1 MSIYKI
7 GIEMKLLEFTQK
19 YPDEESCIAKLRE
32 LRERDVHVCPKCGH
46 KEWYWKGDKLC
57 YECKK
62 CHHRESIRK
71 GTVMENSKL
80 PFRYWFVTMHL
91 LTATK
96 NTFSALELQRQLGHK
111 RYQPVWEMLHKL
123 RSVMG
128 KRDGKYTLKG
138 NVEIDEGFFS
148 TEVKE
153 EEKDDAPKRG
163 AGSQS
168 KTKVLVMAE
177 SESVESPKPGKKEK
191 KVNHIKMVV
200 IPDAKADTID
210 GVVKVKVDKDSS
222 VVGDGTKSHVHFP
235 DIFKEYSGRKI
246 NAEDIGKVL
255 PWVHIAISNAK
266 TRLAGIYH
274 GIKPE
279 YLQEYLNE
287 FCYKFNR
294 RYFGERQFD
303 RLLSASVGYVTD
315 FKHRVYN
322 KRLGFS

>member
-1 MSIYKI
+1 
-7 GIEMKLLEFTQK
+7 
-19 YPDEESCIAKLRE
+19 
-32 LRERDVHVCPKCGH
+32 
-46 KEWYWKGDKLC
+46 
-57 YECKK
+57 
-62 CHHRESIRK
+62 
-71 GTVMENSKL
+71 
-80 PFRYWFVTMHL
+80 
-91 LTATK
+91 
-96 NTFSALELQRQLGHK
+96 
-111 RYQPVWEMLHKL
+111 
-123 RSVMG
+123 
-128 KRDGKYTLKG
+128 
-138 NVEIDEGFFS
+138 
-148 TEVKE
+148 
-153 EEKDDAPKRG
+153 
-163 AGSQS
+163 
-168 KTKVLVMAE
+168 MAE
-177 SESVESPKPGKKEK
+177 SESVENPKPGKKEK

-200 IPDAKADTID
+200 IPDVKADTID
-210 GVVKVKVDKDSS
+210 GVVKVKVYKDSS

>member
-1 MSIYKI
+1 LSIYKI

-128 KRDGKYTLKG
+128 KRDGKYTFEGQCRDRRRLLFHGGEGRREGRRPKTG
-138 NVEIDEGFFS
+138 SRQPIQDEGAC
-148 TEVKE
+148 
-153 EEKDDAPKRG
+153 DGGKRVRR
-163 AGSQS
+163 
-168 KTKVLVMAE
+168 K
-177 SESVESPKPGKKEK
+177 SETRQEEK

-200 IPDAKADTID
+200 IPDAKA
-210 GVVKVKVDKDSS
+210 
-222 VVGDGTKSHVHFP
+222 
-235 DIFKEYSGRKI
+235 
-246 NAEDIGKVL
+246 
-255 PWVHIAISNAK
+255 
-266 TRLAGIYH
+266 TR
-274 GIKPE
+274 
-279 YLQEYLNE
+279 
-287 FCYKFNR
+287 
-294 RYFGERQFD
+294 
-303 RLLSASVGYVTD
+303 
-315 FKHRVYN
+315 
-322 KRLGFS
+322 

>member
-1 MSIYKI
+1 
-7 GIEMKLLEFTQK
+7 MKLLEFTQK

-177 SESVESPKPGKKEK
+177 SESVENPKPGKKEK

-274 GIKPE
+274 
-279 YLQEYLNE
+279 
-287 FCYKFNR
+287 
-294 RYFGERQFD
+294 
-303 RLLSASVGYVTD
+303 ASSRNT
-315 FKHRVYN
+315 FR
-322 KRLGFS
+322 SI

>member
-1 MSIYKI
+1 M
-7 GIEMKLLEFTQK
+7 
-19 YPDEESCIAKLRE
+19 RE

-46 KEWYWKGDKLC
+46 KEWYLKRDKLC

-62 CHHRESIRK
+62 CHHRKSIRK
-71 GTVMENSKL
+71 GTVMEKL
-80 PFRYWFVTMHL
+80 RSLFRYWFVTMHL
-91 LTATK
+91 LIATK
-96 NTFSALELQRQLGHK
+96 NGTFSALELQRQLGHTLPTSMGDA
-111 RYQPVWEMLHKL
+111 PVCAASWAKGTEH
-123 RSVMG
+123 
-128 KRDGKYTLKG
+128 TLKG
-138 NVEIDEGFFS
+138 NVGDRRRLLSTGEGRR
-148 TEVKE
+148 EGRR
-153 EEKDDAPKRG
+153 PQKRG

-177 SESVESPKPGKKEK
+177 SKSVENPKPGKKEK

-222 VVGDGTKSHVHFP
+222 VVGDGTKCAFISGHLQGVF
-235 DIFKEYSGRKI
+235 GRKI
-246 NAEDIGKVL
+246 NAEDRARFFHG
-255 PWVHIAISNAK
+255 PHIAISNAK

-303 RLLSASVGYVTD
+303 RLLSAAVGYVTD

-322 KRLGFS
+322 KRLGFA